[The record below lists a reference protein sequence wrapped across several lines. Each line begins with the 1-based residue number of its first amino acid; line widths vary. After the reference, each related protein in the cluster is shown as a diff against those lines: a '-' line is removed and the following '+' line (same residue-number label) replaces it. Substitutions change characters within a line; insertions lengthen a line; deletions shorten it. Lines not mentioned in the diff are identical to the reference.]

1 MKILAISGRIPAP
14 GRKGDQVVSF
24 FRLIHLARTHEIE
37 VVCFG
42 DANKPDDL
50 EAMQTLEAA
59 GIVLHLVRWKPL
71 VALIQLI
78 QAIPNKNTPFQ
89 CAFFT
94 SSEFQSVV
102 NQAIKQF
109 NPDALYCVMVRMINN
124 IDGYEGPI
132 FLEMVDSM
140 GLNFSRRVSLAKG
153 LKRWL
158 LQIEQKRVSSF
169 EHWCAT
175 ERAKKSFVVSSIDQ
189 EAIDKHKVD
198 VIKLGIDLAQFK
210 KETRLGSSP
219 VIAFTGNMNYK
230 PNIDAVTWFVNYC
243 WSEIKTEIPEARL
256 IIAGGNPPASVLEF
270 SKNDSAITVTG
281 RVASIADILN
291 CANVAIA
298 PMQSGSGMQ
307 FKILEAMACGVPVV
321 TTSLGL
327 GDISATHGKHLLT
340 ADTATEFKKSI
351 LRLLRSNDFSAQI
364 GGNGMNFV
372 QMNHSWDALNEKF
385 AQACQ
390 MT

>member
-1 MKILAISGRIPAP
+1 MKILAVSGRIPAP

-24 FRLIHLARTHEIE
+24 FRLMHLARTHEIE

-42 DANKPDDL
+42 DANKPDDRA
-50 EAMQTLEAA
+50 AMQTLEAA
-59 GIVLHLVRWKPL
+59 GIALHLVRWKPL
-71 VALIQLI
+71 VAFIQLLS
-78 QAIPNKNTPFQ
+78 AIPNKKKPFQ

-124 IDGYEGPI
+124 IDGYDGPM

-153 LKRWL
+153 PKRWL
-158 LQIEQKRVSSF
+158 LQIEQERVSAY
-169 EHWCAT
+169 ERWCAT
-175 ERAKKSFVVSSIDQ
+175 ERARKSFVVSSIDQ
-189 EAIDKHKVD
+189 EAIDTHKVD

-210 KETRLGSSP
+210 KETHLGSAP

-243 WSEIKTEIPEARL
+243 WNEIKTEIPEVRL
-256 IIAGGNPPASVLEF
+256 IIAGGGPPASVLEF
-270 SKNDSAITVTG
+270 SKNDPGITVTG

-291 CANVAIA
+291 GANVAIA

-307 FKILEAMACGVPVV
+307 FKILEAMACGVPIV

-327 GDISATHGKHLLT
+327 GDISATPEKELLV
-340 ADTATEFKKSI
+340 ADTAAEFQKSV
-351 LRLLRSNDFSAQI
+351 LRLIRSKELSSQI
-364 GGNGMNFV
+364 GDNGMRFV
-372 QMNHSWDALNEKF
+372 QVNHSWDSLNEEFTK
-385 AQACQ
+385 ACQ
-390 MT
+390 IK